1 MARGVRRRS
10 TTRLSTGKEDTGR
23 RKKMAGTSS
32 HKATAERIAKR
43 FNTKYNPGEGP
54 DIVTVQAAVKVEAPD
69 AVKDGIRQLQG
80 YQKRVYIAG
89 TNKRAVEMAIEA
101 TQGTTVGVMDNH
113 GRVIRS
119 SSRRRKIE

>member
-10 TTRLSTGKEDTGR
+10 TARLSTGKEDTGR

>member
-1 MARGVRRRS
+1 MA
-10 TTRLSTGKEDTGR
+10 E
-23 RKKMAGTSS
+23 TSS

-54 DIVTVQAAVKVEAPD
+54 DIVTIQAAVQIEAPD

-89 TNKRAVEMAIEA
+89 TNKRAVEMALEA
-101 TQGTTVGVMDNH
+101 SQDTTVGVMDNQ
-113 GRVIRS
+113 GRIIKS
-119 SSRRRKIE
+119 SSRRRKIK